1 MEEETWS
8 RRGWRVGGGGRC
20 ILKTVIAKEWG
31 GGTIFICNY
40 FVGGKVLIH
49 HTFLKTPAPLW
60 DVINDPSLTLKITL
74 YQFSAPNVNFAILVF
89 NS

>member
-1 MEEETWS
+1 M
-8 RRGWRVGGGGRC
+8 GGGGGGRC
-20 ILKTVIAKEWG
+20 ILKTVIAKEG
-31 GGTIFICNY
+31 GGVQFSYVIILW
-40 FVGGKVLIH
+40 GGKVLIH

>member
-1 MEEETWS
+1 MHFKNCYCQ
-8 RRGWRVGGGGRC
+8 GR
-20 ILKTVIAKEWG
+20 

-40 FVGGKVLIH
+40 FVGVKQEVKVLIH

-74 YQFSAPNVNFAILVF
+74 HQFSAPNVNFALLIF
-89 NS
+89 KS

>member
-8 RRGWRVGGGGRC
+8 RRGWRVGGGGEVHFKNCYCQGR
-20 ILKTVIAKEWG
+20 